1 MKCTA
6 ANRER
11 VPAPD
16 SLAVRA
22 IPGNKGGPPLKKFF
36 KALWDYLL
44 KFEHAVVVV
53 CCIAIVGLVFLTVI
67 LRYVFKTSFQG
78 MEELV
83 MLFAFGIYFIGG
95 AIGSHDESQI
105 SADVMS
111 IFIRRPKS
119 VFTLRAIQN
128 LVDAALIFT
137 CGVFATRQMLFVL
150 GEGSR
155 TVGLKM
161 PTWIIYTIILVGLFL
176 MAMYSV
182 YHFVNYLAKKRT
194 LSRAGNEAE
203 ECN

>member
-1 MKCTA
+1 MKK
-6 ANRER
+6 
-11 VPAPD
+11 
-16 SLAVRA
+16 
-22 IPGNKGGPPLKKFF
+22 IF
-36 KALWDYLL
+36 KTLWDYLL
-44 KFEHAVVVV
+44 KFEYAIVIT
-53 CCIAIVGLVFLTVI
+53 CCIAIVGLVFFTVI

-111 IFIRRPKS
+111 IFIKRPKS
-119 VFTLRAIQN
+119 VFSLRAVQN
-128 LVDAALIFT
+128 VIDAILISI

-155 TVGLKM
+155 TVGLKL

-176 MAMYSV
+176 MAFYSV
-182 YHFVNYLAKKRT
+182 YHFINYLVKRRA
-194 LSRAGNEAE
+194 LSKPGCEVE
-203 ECN
+203 ECEKV